1 MQRSQNKGDRS
12 SSWLPYTHQAPV
24 FHDNDNSEQRHD
36 REIVRIILIKV
47 AEEIFSTDTR
57 VPIVSFNI
65 FVKILK
71 CLTVGMILEAH

>member
-1 MQRSQNKGDRS
+1 MQRSQNKGAGY
-12 SSWLPYTHQAPV
+12 LTHTHQAPV

-36 REIVRIILIKV
+36 REIGRIILIKV

>member
-12 SSWLPYTHQAPV
+12 SSWLPHTNQAPV
-24 FHDNDNSEQRHD
+24 FHDNDNSKQCHD

-57 VPIVSFNI
+57 VPIVSFNM
-65 FVKILK
+65 FVTILK
-71 CLTVGMILEAH
+71 CVTLGMILEAH